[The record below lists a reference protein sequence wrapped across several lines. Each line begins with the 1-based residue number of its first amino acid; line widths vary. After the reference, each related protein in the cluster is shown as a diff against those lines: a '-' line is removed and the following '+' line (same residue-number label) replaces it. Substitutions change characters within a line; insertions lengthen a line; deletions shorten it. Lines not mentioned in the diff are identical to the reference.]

1 MIMNTHF
8 ENGSVRKL
16 AGNALAGFFVLC
28 LIALG
33 VAAQSPPNVPPP
45 PENIQAGALIIP
57 MDNVNQGNAA
67 GTTFNLRA
75 YGLVNQ
81 FLQAN
86 IPVKWAIKPGKAK
99 DDVDFTANVTRIN
112 GTAGVAGPATINF
125 SGGSFIVAVE
135 YDTPTLR
142 TLITNFSSVGTP
154 VVVYKTN
161 ADALV
166 DVRYNLT
173 HKPKIAIGP
182 DGGGF
187 GAGVHQTI
195 FNAAGISNYDSV
207 TDDIIQ
213 PNSCYTLATQAHST
227 SSAFVGVYR
236 QFVQSGGNLFLQ
248 CASINTFENNAN
260 GHFQTTLPGY
270 SVFGTNDGTAVN
282 TTLIYPEGAMPFNQ
296 FIGTLANQDGAITEY
311 TYAPGAGP
319 ANGNRV
325 SVRNSGAHAEKFVA
339 TVSEVNGPANPGG
352 VVFELG
358 GHDYTRTE
366 SGASEIQR
374 LNGQRML
381 LNAVFVPVTRPN
393 ACGLQQATVNGYKSV
408 RRSNIR
414 VGGPTLVPG
423 DTLEWTIDYINN
435 SPVDV
440 TNFNIRDEISAVD
453 GVLTGNLTL
462 VPGSNIV
469 TLLSGGATATRN
481 PNYDGLGDDSTSD
494 LLAPGAFLPV
504 GGRIQVKVQTT
515 INLLGPG
522 GQPHPDGQT
531 LYNQTLA
538 RGNQIVGTVKSDA
551 IDWTNTSIFGIDTPP
566 SDSLLQL
573 QNIGILDPTIARIKG
588 PTRANAT
595 IEGQVRTMDGYAIRN
610 ALVTVTNAANGTSQ
624 SVRSDGNGN
633 FRLNE
638 VEVGNL
644 YILSVQHKRYSFN
657 ESSIILTL
665 TDNVSGLAFIGHVP
679 EAKSGN
685 TTVSVKPA
693 NSKK

>member
-1 MIMNTHF
+1 MNTHF
-8 ENGSVRKL
+8 EKRSVRKL
-16 AGNALAGFFVLC
+16 AGNALAGFFALC
-28 LIALG
+28 LIALA
-33 VAAQSPPNVPPP
+33 VSAQSPPAVPPP
-45 PENIQAGALIIP
+45 PENVPAGALIIP
-57 MDNVNQGNAA
+57 MDNVNQGNAG

-81 FLQAN
+81 FLQTN

-99 DDVDFTANVTRIN
+99 DAEDFSADATRIN
-112 GTAGVAGPATINF
+112 GTAGVAGPATVSF
-125 SGGSFIVAVE
+125 SGGSFIVGAE

-142 TLITNFSSVGTP
+142 ALITSFSSVGAP

-161 ADALV
+161 ADALI
-166 DVRYNLT
+166 DVRYTLT

-187 GAGVHQTI
+187 GQGVHQTV
-195 FNAAGISNYDSV
+195 FDAAGITNYDSV
-207 TDDIIQ
+207 TDDIIK

-227 SSAFVGVYR
+227 SSAFVNIYR
-236 QFVQSGGNLFLQ
+236 QFVESGGNLFLQ
-248 CASINTFENNAN
+248 CASINTFENDAN
-260 GHFQTTLPGY
+260 GHFQTTIEGY

-282 TTLIYPEGAMPFNQ
+282 TSLVYPEGAMPFNQ

-311 TYAPGAGP
+311 AYAPGGGP
-319 ANGNRV
+319 VNGNRI
-325 SVRNSGAHAEKFVA
+325 SVRNSGAHSEKFVA
-339 TVSEVNGPANPGG
+339 TVSELGGAGVPGS

-366 SGASEIQR
+366 SGATELER

-381 LNAVFVPVTRPN
+381 LNAVFVPVTRPTS
-393 ACGLQQATVNGYKSV
+393 CGLQQATVNGYKSV
-408 RRSNIR
+408 RRFNERI
-414 VGGPTLVPG
+414 GGPTLVAG
-423 DTLEWTIDYINN
+423 DTLEWTIDYVNN

-469 TLLSGGATATRN
+469 TVTSGGAVATRN
-481 PNYDGLGDDSTSD
+481 TNYDGLGDDSTSD

-504 GGRIQVKVQTT
+504 GGRIQVKVRTT

-538 RGNQIVGTVKSDA
+538 RGNQIIGNVKSDA
-551 IDWTNTSIFGIDTPP
+551 IDWTNTSIFGVDTPP
-566 SDSLLQL
+566 GDSLLQL

-595 IEGQVRTMDGYAIRN
+595 IEGQVRTNDGLAIRN
-610 ALVTVTNAANGTSQ
+610 ALVSVTNAATGAVQ

-633 FRLNE
+633 FQLAE
-638 VEVGNL
+638 LEVGNL
-644 YILSVQHKRYSFN
+644 YILSVQHRRYRFN

-665 TDNVSGLAFIGHVP
+665 VDNVSGIAFIGHIP
-679 EAKSGN
+679 ETKSGN
-685 TTVSVKPA
+685 PAIAVKPA
-693 NSKK
+693 RSNR

>member
-1 MIMNTHF
+1 MNIHF
-8 ENGSVRKL
+8 ENRSVRKL
-16 AGNALAGFFVLC
+16 AGNALAGIFVLC
-28 LIALG
+28 LLALT
-33 VAAQSPPNVPPP
+33 VSAQSPPSVPPP
-45 PENIQAGALIIP
+45 PENIATGALIIP

-75 YGLVNQ
+75 YGLANQ
-81 FLQAN
+81 FLQNN

-99 DDVDFTANVTRIN
+99 DDVDFSANVTRIN
-112 GTAGVAGPATINF
+112 GTAGVAGPATVNF
-125 SGGSFIVAVE
+125 SGGSFIIAPE

-142 TLITNFSSVGTP
+142 SLITNFNSVGTP

-161 ADALV
+161 ADALA
-166 DVRYNLT
+166 DIRYNLT

-187 GAGVHQTI
+187 GDGVHQTV
-195 FNAAGISNYDSV
+195 FNAAGITNYDSV
-207 TDDIIQ
+207 TDDLIQ
-213 PNSCYTLATQAHST
+213 PTSCYTLATQAHST

-236 QFVQSGGNLFLQ
+236 QFVQTGGNLFLQ
-248 CASINTFENNAN
+248 CASINTFENNPN

-282 TTLIYPEGAMPFNQ
+282 TSLVYPEGAMPFNQ

-311 TYAPGAGP
+311 AYAPGAGP
-319 ANGNRV
+319 ANGNRI
-325 SVRNSGAHAEKFVA
+325 SVRNSGAHSEKFVA
-339 TVSEVNGPANPGG
+339 TVSEINGPANPGG

-366 SGASEIQR
+366 SGASAIQR

-381 LNAVFVPVTRPN
+381 LNAVFVPVVRPTS
-393 ACGLQQATVNGYKSV
+393 CGLQQATVNGYKSV
-408 RRSNIR
+408 RRSNDR
-414 VGGPTLVPG
+414 VGGPTLVAG
-423 DTLEWTIDYINN
+423 DTLEWTIDYVNN

-440 TNFNIRDEISAVD
+440 TNFNIRDEISAID

-469 TLLSGGATATRN
+469 TVLSGGAAATRN
-481 PNYDGLGDDSTSD
+481 ANYDGIGDDSTSD

-566 SDSLLQL
+566 NDSLPQL

-595 IEGQVRTMDGYAIRN
+595 IEGQVRTDDGYAIRN
-610 ALVTVTNAANGTSQ
+610 ALVTVTNAATGTFQ
-624 SVRSDGNGN
+624 FVRSDGNGQ
-633 FRLNE
+633 FRINE

-644 YILSVQHKRYSFN
+644 YIVSVQHKRYNFN
-657 ESSIILTL
+657 DSSIVLTL
-665 TDNVSGLAFIGHVP
+665 VDNVSGLAFIGHVP
-679 EAKSGN
+679 QAKSGN
-685 TTVSVKPA
+685 TTLSVKPA
-693 NSKK
+693 LTKK